1 MKKGFTLIELMIV
14 IAIIGILAAV
24 AIPMYSDYTKKARTS
39 EVAGNLKEIAKM
51 QIAYKEDPMT
61 GTAYATSIG
70 STRWASNVQT
80 FSAATPLKGASGVG
94 NAGNTCTINGVAS
107 LTANNVGGYTNTGSC
122 GKFFKY
128 GAADA
133 DGTSNG
139 NVGTGVSY
147 AAPMATIEI
156 PTDWHAISM
165 NSAFTMIHIQ

>member
-61 GTAYATSIG
+61 GTSYATSIG

-80 FSAATPLKGASGVG
+80 YSTTAPAKGANGVG
-94 NAGNTCTINGVAS
+94 AAGNTCADGTRVA
-107 LTANNVGGYTNTGSC
+107 NDVGGYTYTAAC
-122 GKFFKY
+122 GKFFQY
-128 GAADA
+128 GAANADA
-133 DGTSNG
+133 TNNG
-139 NVGTGVSY
+139 NVETGISY
-147 AAPMATIEI
+147 AGPMAAIEI
-156 PTDWHAISM
+156 PTDWHAASM
-165 NSAFTMIHIQ
+165 NSAFTMLHIN